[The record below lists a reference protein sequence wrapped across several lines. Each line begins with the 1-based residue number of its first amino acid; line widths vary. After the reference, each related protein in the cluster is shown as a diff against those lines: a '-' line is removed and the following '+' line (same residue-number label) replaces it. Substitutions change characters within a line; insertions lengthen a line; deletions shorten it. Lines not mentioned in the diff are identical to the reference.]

1 MGLSMLS
8 ALARDPVVQSL
19 HGLSVLVVEDDLDSR
34 ELLSEFFTEVGAT
47 CLTAASGNEA
57 FKLFVEKRPDILVSD
72 LWMPDGDGLALIRD
86 IRSLPPGQGGLTP
99 AIALSG
105 AGTADQAL
113 MAGYHVL
120 IPKPCDPMKV
130 VEVIEEFLRTDD
142 QSPSAQAPWTL
153 SSPAPGTIVLTFA
166 GVNGATDVKACM
178 DVLLRHLQRQPCE
191 IIVDMR
197 KVTAFSWAGASV
209 AQRAIWSQRQSIR
222 RVRLIGGS
230 KSARLVAAGA
240 CGVLG
245 LQYTVDGE

>member
-1 MGLSMLS
+1 MLA
-8 ALARDPVVQSL
+8 ALARDPVAKSL
-19 HGLSVLVVEDDLDSR
+19 HGLAVLVVEDDRDSR
-34 ELLSEFFTEVGAT
+34 ELLTEFFTDAGAT

-72 LWMPDGDGLALIRD
+72 LWMSDGDGFALIRA

-105 AGTADQAL
+105 GGTADQAL
-113 MAGYHVL
+113 MEGYHVL
-120 IPKPCDPMKV
+120 IPKPCDPTKV
-130 VEVIEEFLRTDD
+130 VEIIQEFLRTEEEG
-142 QSPSAQAPWTL
+142 PSARAPWTL
-153 SSPAPGTIVLTFA
+153 SSPASGTVVLTFA
-166 GVNGATDVKACM
+166 GANRATDVKACM

-197 KVTAFSWAGASV
+197 KVTGFSWAGASV

-230 KSARLVAAGA
+230 KSARLMAAGA
-240 CGVLG
+240 CRVLG
-245 LQYTVDGE
+245 LHYTMGGE